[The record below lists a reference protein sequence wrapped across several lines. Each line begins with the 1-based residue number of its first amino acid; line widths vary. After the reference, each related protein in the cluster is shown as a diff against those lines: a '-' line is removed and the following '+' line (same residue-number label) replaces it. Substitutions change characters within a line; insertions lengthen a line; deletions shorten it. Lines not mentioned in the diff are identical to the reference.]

1 MNKYLNMFRAGGKGK
16 TFMRSA
22 DKLKSGFNEGI
33 KPLTDA
39 IDSKLDNEKEKVE
52 KTPLQDGS
60 SKVLKLMKKAGFSA
74 SDQPSETSSVSTEKA
89 NTNFFNSLDI
99 NQVNQDRRNK
109 ANEEFRDITT
119 FNRWRYD
126 TEGLTENEKAM
137 KRGFDAAN
145 EFAEKY

>member
-39 IDSKLDNEKEKVE
+39 IDAELDDKEEEVE
-52 KTPLQDGS
+52 
-60 SKVLKLMKKAGFSA
+60 VV

-89 NTNFFNSLDI
+89 NANFFNSLDI

-145 EFAEKY
+145 EFAKKY